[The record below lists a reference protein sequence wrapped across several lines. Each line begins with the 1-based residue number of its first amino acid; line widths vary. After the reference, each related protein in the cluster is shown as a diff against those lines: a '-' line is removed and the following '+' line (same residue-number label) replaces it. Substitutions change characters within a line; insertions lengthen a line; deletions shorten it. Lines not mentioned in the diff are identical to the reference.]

1 MLEIN
6 NLYKSYGK
14 LEVLTNLNLKLE
26 ENKIYGLFGRNG
38 AGKTT
43 LLNLISSQI
52 IRNSGEIL
60 LSGEEVFENPKTMED
75 ICLAKELPISI
86 HERKVKEIFSLAKII
101 YKNWDEDYKDYLIKE
116 FNLNTK
122 KKLYKLSTG
131 NQTIVGLIIGLASRS
146 KLTMFDEPTLGLDA
160 AARDKFYSLLLEDYE
175 KNPRTIII
183 STHLIDEVANLFEE
197 IIILN
202 DGKIMLKSEVNKLK
216 EKSYYLI
223 GSDNV
228 LLPLIK
234 DKNIVY
240 KEELGSTK
248 IIGIYDNLTTLD
260 LKYIKDNNIEMN
272 KIPMQKLFI
281 YLTQSI
287 IKEDYVHEPTK

>member
-60 LSGEEVFENPKTMED
+60 LSGEEVFENPKAVED

-86 HERKVKEIFSLAKII
+86 QERKVKEIFSLAKIT
-101 YKNWDEDYKDYLIKE
+101 YKNWDENYKDYLVKE

-122 KKLYKLSTG
+122 NKLYKLSTG

-160 AARDKFYSLLLEDYE
+160 AARDKFYNLLLQDYDN
-175 KNPRTIII
+175 NPRTIII

-202 DGKIMLKSEVNKLK
+202 DGKIMLKSEVNELK

-240 KEELGSTK
+240 REELGSTK
-248 IIGIYDNLTTLD
+248 IIGIYDNLTTSD

-272 KIPMQKLFI
+272 NIPIQKLFI

-287 IKEDYVHEPTK
+287 IKEDYVHEPIK

>member
-1 MLEIN
+1 
-6 NLYKSYGK
+6 
-14 LEVLTNLNLKLE
+14 
-26 ENKIYGLFGRNG
+26 
-38 AGKTT
+38 
-43 LLNLISSQI
+43 
-52 IRNSGEIL
+52 
-60 LSGEEVFENPKTMED
+60 
-75 ICLAKELPISI
+75 
-86 HERKVKEIFSLAKII
+86 
-101 YKNWDEDYKDYLIKE
+101 
-116 FNLNTK
+116 
-122 KKLYKLSTG
+122 
-131 NQTIVGLIIGLASRS
+131 
-146 KLTMFDEPTLGLDA
+146 MFDEPTLGLDA

-260 LKYIKDNNIEMN
+260 FKYIKDNNIEMN

>member
-202 DGKIMLKSEVNKLK
+202 DGKIMLKSEVNELK